1 MQGGRTL
8 IIVGAVILV
17 LVVIG
22 GAALLLT
29 SGLLSR
35 PAATPT
41 PEPEDGNGEV
51 VIGVPEGM
59 QRIVVAAQNIPR
71 GIRITEENNAVLLM
85 DWPANAIPEG
95 ALLSLESAYGR
106 IARTDIARNTPVL
119 ESMLTDTAGDMAALG
134 SEAAL
139 LLPSGRVAYA
149 MPVARWSSVAWA
161 MQPGDRV
168 DVLIS
173 LLIVDLDVDFQT
185 EIPNVMELRL
195 TGPEGEEIV
204 ITMDLG
210 RMESLPDGTLIMAM
224 PSEDAQRP
232 RLITQLVVQDAIVL
246 RVGDWKE
253 PEEPPPPPPPSE
265 EAQGEEG
272 AAQTERVT
280 EKITAGFRSATLG
293 VTPQDAVVLKYLE
306 ELGASIDLVL
316 RSAGDAGNNHSTEAV
331 TLDYIFERYTMELPP
346 KLPYGSTPPIGRLH
360 PLELPLDVSTMER
373 GRRGTDFTVEVMIV
387 ERTTETG
394 TETGEPAPEY

>member
-35 PAATPT
+35 PAVTPT

-59 QRIVVAAQNIPR
+59 QQIVVAAQKIGR
-71 GIRITEENNAVLLM
+71 GIRIIEGDNAVQLIA
-85 DWPANAIPEG
+85 WPASSIPEG
-95 ALLSLESAYGR
+95 ALTELKSAYGR

-119 ESMLTDTAGDMAALG
+119 EDMLTDTAGDMAALG
-134 SEAAL
+134 SDAAL
-139 LLPSGRVAYA
+139 LLPSGKVAYA

-161 MQPGDRV
+161 IQPGDRV

-195 TGPEGEEIV
+195 IGPEGEEIA

-210 RMESLPDGTLIMAM
+210 RMEALPDGTLIMAM

-253 PEEPPPPPPPSE
+253 KEETPTPTPPSE
-265 EAQGEEG
+265 EEAQAESST
-272 AAQTERVT
+272 QTEKTTLKVT
-280 EKITAGFRSATLG
+280 PGFTSVTLG

-316 RSAGDAGNNHSTEAV
+316 RSASDAGDSHTTEAV
-331 TLDYIFERYTMELPP
+331 TLDYVFERYAIEVPP
-346 KLPYGSTPPIGRLH
+346 KLPYGATPPISRLH
-360 PLELPLDVSTMER
+360 PLKLPLDISTMER
-373 GRRGTDFTVEVMIV
+373 GRRGTDFTTEEMTI
-387 ERTTETG
+387 ETTTQAQ
-394 TETGEPAPEY
+394 TGESTPAY

>member
-35 PAATPT
+35 PTVTPT
-41 PEPEDGNGEV
+41 PEPEGGEGEV

-59 QRIVVAAQNIPR
+59 QRIVVARWDIKR
-71 GIRITEENNAVLLM
+71 GNPITEDNNAVMLM
-85 DWPANAIPEG
+85 DWPASSVPEG
-95 ALLSLESAYGR
+95 ALTELESAYGR
-106 IARTDIARNTPVL
+106 IARTEIAEHMPVL
-119 ESMLTDTAGDMAALG
+119 GSMLTDTPGELAAAGSDAALF
-134 SEAAL
+134 
-139 LLPSGRVAYA
+139 LPSGKVAYA

-161 MQPGDRV
+161 IQPGDHV

-173 LLIVDLDVDFQT
+173 LLIVDIDVDFQT
-185 EIPNVMELRL
+185 EIPNVMELRT
-195 TGPEGEEIV
+195 TGPEGGETV

-210 RMESLPDGTLIMAM
+210 RMEALPDGTLVMAM

-232 RLITQLVVQDAIVL
+232 RLITQLVVQDALVL

-253 PEEPPPPPPPSE
+253 KKETPTPTPTSE
-265 EAQGEEG
+265 EGGGTEG
-272 AAQTERVT
+272 STQTETVT
-280 EKITAGFRSATLG
+280 QKVTPGFTSVTLG
-293 VTPQDAVVLKYLE
+293 VTPQDAVILKYLE

-316 RSAGDAGNNHSTEAV
+316 RSASDAGDSHTTEAV
-331 TLDYIFERYTMELPP
+331 TLDYVFERYAIEVPP
-346 KLPYGSTPPIGRLH
+346 KLPYGATPPISRLH
-360 PLELPLDVSTMER
+360 PLELPLDITTMER
-373 GRRGTDFTVEVMIV
+373 GRRGTDFSVEEMTF
-387 ERTTETG
+387 ETTTQ
-394 TETGEPAPEY
+394 TATGESTPAY

>member
-35 PAATPT
+35 PTVTPT
-41 PEPEDGNGEV
+41 PEPEDGEV

-59 QRIVVAAQNIPR
+59 QRIVVAAQDIKR
-71 GIRITEENNAVLLM
+71 GNPITKDNNAVILM
-85 DWPANAIPEG
+85 DWPAGSVPEG
-95 ALLSLESAYGR
+95 ALTELESAYGR
-106 IARTDIARNTPVL
+106 VARTEIAKHMPVL
-119 ESMLTDTAGDMAALG
+119 GSMLTDTPGELAAAGSDAALF
-134 SEAAL
+134 
-139 LLPSGRVAYA
+139 LPSGKVAYA

-161 MQPGDRV
+161 IQPGDHV

-173 LLIVDLDVDFQT
+173 LLIVDIDVDFQT
-185 EIPNVMELRL
+185 EIPNVMELRI
-195 TGPEGEEIV
+195 TGPEGGETV

-210 RMESLPDGTLIMAM
+210 RMEALPDGTLVMAM

-232 RLITQLVVQDAIVL
+232 RLITQLVIQDALVL

-253 PEEPPPPPPPSE
+253 EKETPTPTPT
-265 EAQGEEG
+265 AEEG
-272 AAQTERVT
+272 GGTEGSTQTETVT
-280 EKITAGFRSATLG
+280 QKITPGFTSVTLG
-293 VTPQDAVVLKYLE
+293 VTPQDAVILKYLE

-316 RSAGDAGNNHSTEAV
+316 RSASDAGDSHTTEAV
-331 TLDYIFERYTMELPP
+331 TLDYVFERYAIEVPP
-346 KLPYGSTPPIGRLH
+346 KLPYGATPPISRLH
-360 PLELPLDVSTMER
+360 PLELPLDITTMER
-373 GRRGTDFTVEVMIV
+373 GRRGTDFTVEEMTF
-387 ERTTETG
+387 ETTTQ
-394 TETGEPAPEY
+394 TETGESAPAY